1 VRQPSKSVPDIM
13 HLDGTYVKMQKVTRA
28 TQPRKKCS
36 KETLSVKVVHTG
48 FFFMRLESPIVKS
61 GRMRDALAK
70 RMRFNYDQ
78 QHVTA

>member
-1 VRQPSKSVPDIM
+1 M
-13 HLDGTYVKMQKVTRA
+13 HLDGTYVKMQKVARA

-36 KETLSVKVVHTG
+36 KEALSVKVVHAG

-61 GRMRDALAK
+61 GSKHDALAK